1 MSVGDPDAVAE
12 LQELLATAEA
22 RAADEKK
29 RADGLGAQFAE
40 AETRWKAGDERAKA
54 AEEERDRLKVRAEA
68 LAADFAAA
76 NAFAETANARIRA
89 AEQDRDRQKARADAA
104 EARVRELEEKLKL
117 RADCS
122 RGDDTE

>member
-1 MSVGDPDAVAE
+1 M
-12 LQELLATAEA
+12 LATAEA

-29 RADGLGAQFAE
+29 RADGLGAQLAE
-40 AETRWKAGDERAKA
+40 AETRRKAGDERAKA
-54 AEEERDRLKVRAEA
+54 AQEERDRLKVHAEA

-76 NAFAETANARIRA
+76 NAFVETANARIRA

-104 EARVRELEEKLKL
+104 EARVRELEEQLKNHAD
-117 RADCS
+117 RA

>member
-1 MSVGDPDAVAE
+1 M
-12 LQELLATAEA
+12 LTLLPHVTTSPKHL
-22 RAADEKK
+22 RTSRLKPS
-29 RADGLGAQFAE
+29 RFCSGPGSTYIRLL

-54 AEEERDRLKVRAEA
+54 AEEERDRLKVHAEA

-76 NAFAETANARIRA
+76 NAFVETANARIRA

-117 RADCS
+117 RANCS